1 MEETDG
7 RLTPGMVG
15 EWSYKKD
22 HVLEELKLLDVKCGK
37 HRAIIARV
45 QQSKW
50 PGD

>member
-22 HVLEELKLLDVKCGK
+22 HVLEELKIQDVKCDSGNDSST
-37 HRAIIARV
+37 AR
-45 QQSKW
+45 
-50 PGD
+50 